1 MSTLTDRYVHAAT
14 RYLSA
19 KRRDDIARELKGSID
34 DMIASRVD
42 AGEDHQSVE
51 RDVLTQM
58 GHPDVLAGQY
68 AERPMHLIG
77 PRFFPTYLRVT
88 ATILAIVPALVGV
101 IAALAKV
108 ADDASTGSAIG
119 TGIGAAWTVVIQVVF
134 WSTLAFALIDRFGG
148 EDDVPKWS
156 LDRLPEVSTGRE
168 VKLVDTVAS
177 VSFIG
182 VVVGVLVLQHFR
194 SWVDGPDG
202 DDVPVLNP
210 DLWSFWLPALI
221 AVLLASA
228 AVEVWKY
235 RVGRYSW
242 PVVGGVVLT
251 SVLWLIPFIWLAAED
266 KLLSREFVDTVGLSS
281 TNLDRV
287 NGALIVIAVAIELMT
302 VADAAWK
309 ARKSQRAVSA

>member
-19 KRRDDIARELKGSID
+19 KRRDDIARELRGSID

-58 GHPDVLAGQY
+58 GDPDVLAGQY

-148 EDDVPKWS
+148 EDDVRSGASTACRRCRRAVKSSSWTPWHRCRSSVWS
-156 LDRLPEVSTGRE
+156 SGSWCCNTSARGSTDLTGR
-168 VKLVDTVAS
+168 T
-177 VSFIG
+177 F
-182 VVVGVLVLQHFR
+182 
-194 SWVDGPDG
+194 PC
-202 DDVPVLNP
+202 
-210 DLWSFWLPALI
+210 
-221 AVLLASA
+221 
-228 AVEVWKY
+228 
-235 RVGRYSW
+235 
-242 PVVGGVVLT
+242 
-251 SVLWLIPFIWLAAED
+251 
-266 KLLSREFVDTVGLSS
+266 
-281 TNLDRV
+281 
-287 NGALIVIAVAIELMT
+287 
-302 VADAAWK
+302 
-309 ARKSQRAVSA
+309 